1 MVAKRDKI
9 EKRSV
14 RGKENAT
21 ESKRLGVVN
30 CKITKNKT
38 AFTSHKATNK
48 KWIVVD
54 ATNAVCGRLGAYIV
68 NHLKGKHL
76 ASYTPN
82 TDDGDKIVVI
92 NCDKIKFTGKKENQK
107 LYRDH
112 SDYVGNVRIRTA
124 KEVREGKR
132 PTDLLRITVKRML
145 GKCRLNYK
153 LLSKNLYL
161 YAGSE
166 HKQEQ
171 QKPVFVDFA
180 GLNCKNVVKN

>member
-9 EKRSV
+9 EKR
-14 RGKENAT
+14 REKNKLNAVK
-21 ESKRLGVVN
+21 SKKLGVVK
-30 CKITKNKT
+30 CKITDNKT
-38 AFTSHKATNK
+38 AFTSHKGVNK
-48 KWIVVD
+48 KWIMID
-54 ATNAVCGRLGAYIV
+54 ATNAVCGRLGAFIV

-76 ASYTPN
+76 SSYTPN
-82 TDDGDKIVVI
+82 TDDGDKIVVV
-92 NCDKIKFTGKKENQK
+92 NCDKIKFTGNKERQK

-145 GKCRLNYK
+145 GRCRLNYK

-161 YAGSE
+161 YTGEA

-171 QKPVFVDFA
+171 QKPVLVNFA
-180 GLNCKNVVKN
+180 GLNCKNVVK